1 MQAVLIIG
9 AVVILILAVVSK
21 SQASTGSLDFM
32 SVPSGSLNPTQGIIA
47 MAQAIAEAEGFFV
60 PGSIPARAHNPGDLT
75 QGDFG
80 DTGVYLTSSS
90 GAQIIVYP
98 DDQAGWNALY
108 EKLQNIANGTSSVYS
123 PDMTLQQFAD
133 KWTSTQQSSWAEN
146 VASSI
151 GADINSVIGGLL
163 A

>member
-1 MQAVLIIG
+1 MELAIIIG
-9 AVVILILAVVSK
+9 IVVIGLIAVS
-21 SQASTGSLDFM
+21 SAQASTGSLDFM
-32 SVPSGSLNPTQGIIA
+32 SVPSGSLNPTQGITA

-60 PGSIPARAHNPGDLT
+60 PGSLPARAHNPGDLT
-75 QGDFG
+75 EGDFG
-80 DTGVYLTSSS
+80 DTGIYLTSSS

-123 PDMTLQQFAD
+123 PDMTIAQFAN

>member
-1 MQAVLIIG
+1 MELAIIIG
-9 AVVILILAVVSK
+9 IVVIGLIAVS
-21 SQASTGSLDFM
+21 SAQASTGSLDFM
-32 SVPSGSLNPTQGIIA
+32 SVPSGNLNPTQGVTA

-60 PGSIPARAHNPGDLT
+60 PGSIPAKAHNPGDLT

-90 GAQIIVYP
+90 GVQIIVYP
-98 DDQAGWNALY
+98 DDQTGWNALY

-123 PDMTLQQFAD
+123 PDMTIAQFAA
-133 KWTSTQQSSWAEN
+133 KWTTTQQSSWADN

>member
-1 MQAVLIIG
+1 MELAIIIG
-9 AVVILILAVVSK
+9 IVVIGLIAVS
-21 SQASTGSLDFM
+21 SAQASTGSLDFM
-32 SVPSGSLNPTQGIIA
+32 SVPSGSLNPTQGITA

-60 PGSIPARAHNPGDLT
+60 PGSLPARAHNPGDLT
-75 QGDFG
+75 EGDFG
-80 DTGVYLTSSS
+80 DTGIYLTSSS

-123 PDMTLQQFAD
+123 PNMTIQQFAD
-133 KWTSTQQSSWAEN
+133 TWTSTQQSSWADN

>member
-1 MQAVLIIG
+1 MQAVLIVG

-21 SQASTGSLDFM
+21 SQASTGMLDFM
-32 SVPSGSLNPTQGIIA
+32 SVPSGSLNPTQGVTA

-75 QGDFG
+75 EGDFG

-90 GAQIIVYP
+90 GAKIIVYAT
-98 DDQAGWNALY
+98 DQDGWNALY

-123 PDMTLQQFAD
+123 PDMTIAQFAN

>member
-1 MQAVLIIG
+1 MQAVLIVG

-32 SVPSGSLNPTQGIIA
+32 SVPSGSVNPTQGVIA

-60 PGSIPARAHNPGDLT
+60 PGSIPAQAHNPGDLT

-80 DTGVYLTSSS
+80 DTGVYMTSSS
-90 GAQIIVYP
+90 GAQIIVFP

-108 EKLQNIANGTSSVYS
+108 RKLQNIADGNSHVYS
-123 PDMTLQQFAD
+123 PDMTIAQFANE
-133 KWTSTQQSSWAEN
+133 WTSTQQSSWADN

>member
-1 MQAVLIIG
+1 MELAIIIG
-9 AVVILILAVVSK
+9 IVVIGLIAVS
-21 SQASTGSLDFM
+21 SAQASTGSLDFM
-32 SVPSGSLNPTQGIIA
+32 SVPSGSLNPTQGVTA

-80 DTGVYLTSSS
+80 DTGTYLTSSS
-90 GAQIIVYP
+90 GAKIIVYAS
-98 DDQAGWNALY
+98 DQDGWNALY

-123 PDMTLQQFAD
+123 PDMTIAQFAN
-133 KWTSTQQSSWAEN
+133 KWTSTQQSSWADN

>member
-1 MQAVLIIG
+1 MELAIIIG
-9 AVVILILAVVSK
+9 IVVIGLIAAS
-21 SQASTGSLDFM
+21 SAQASTGSLDFM
-32 SVPSGSLNPTQGIIA
+32 SVPSGSLNPTQGVIA

-60 PGSIPARAHNPGDLT
+60 PGNIPARAHNPGDLT
-75 QGDFG
+75 EGDFG

-90 GAQIIVYP
+90 GAKIIVYAS
-98 DDQAGWNALY
+98 DQDGWNALY

-123 PDMTLQQFAD
+123 PDMTIAQFAN
-133 KWTSTQQSSWAEN
+133 KWTSTQQSSWADN